1 MTIVTINLVGISPR
15 LSYSKLKNTT
25 SFNIQNSNSA
35 KFELKKPEKLI
46 LRELELEILKQN
58 WSMIH
63 IRTRQFETR

>member
-46 LRELELEILKQN
+46 LLELELEILKE
-58 WSMIH
+58 
-63 IRTRQFETR
+63 IRA